1 MRSARTG
8 HRWAA
13 TIVGAILMSLASAIT
28 SSAQMFAT
36 LHNFDNEDGS
46 EIEGPLLEATD
57 GDLYGTTYANGAYF
71 GGTVYR
77 ITPDGAFTTIY
88 NFCRQANCADG
99 SDPVG
104 GLVQGTDGSFYG
116 TTAGGGLYD
125 AGTVFKI
132 TRSGTLTTLYTFDI
146 GDGAGPAGLVQGV
159 DGDFYGAT
167 FGGGNFSSG
176 TLFKITPTGTLT
188 TIYNFGSQDTDG
200 SDPNGPLVQGADGYF
215 YGTTFLGG
223 SLGGG
228 TVFSVTPGGNLTT
241 FYSFCI
247 LCANGYEPYAPL
259 IAATDGNFYGT
270 TNASGMDQSGTVFRL
285 TPSGTLTTV
294 YNFCLQGGCQAVI
307 RPGWLVQGADG
318 NLYGIASAGG
328 AGRDTAGML
337 FKLTT
342 AGTFTDLLRFDGKDG
357 ASPGFLVQ
365 DTNGSFYGT
374 TFQGG
379 TYDRGTVFRFSQGL
393 APFVEAQPTSGP
405 VGTSVNILGSNLT
418 GATSVSFNGTAA
430 TFTVSKSGTSIKT
443 TVPVGATTGP
453 VQVVTPSGTLTSN
466 VNFQVLP

>member
-57 GDLYGTTYANGAYF
+57 ADLYGTTYANGAYF

-200 SDPNGPLVQGADGYF
+200 QRSQWSAGPGRRRILLWDHLFGWKPRRRDGFQRHSRRKLNNFLQFLHSLRERLRTLRSADRGHGWQLLRHNEREWHGSVRNGLQAHAQRHPHHGLQFLPAGRLPGRDQARMVGPRRRRKPLRN
-215 YGTTFLGG
+215 
-223 SLGGG
+223 SLGWRRW
-228 TVFSVTPGGNLTT
+228 P
-241 FYSFCI
+241 
-247 LCANGYEPYAPL
+247 
-259 IAATDGNFYGT
+259 
-270 TNASGMDQSGTVFRL
+270 
-285 TPSGTLTTV
+285 
-294 YNFCLQGGCQAVI
+294 
-307 RPGWLVQGADG
+307 
-318 NLYGIASAGG
+318 
-328 AGRDTAGML
+328 
-337 FKLTT
+337 
-342 AGTFTDLLRFDGKDG
+342 
-357 ASPGFLVQ
+357 
-365 DTNGSFYGT
+365 
-374 TFQGG
+374 
-379 TYDRGTVFRFSQGL
+379 
-393 APFVEAQPTSGP
+393 
-405 VGTSVNILGSNLT
+405 
-418 GATSVSFNGTAA
+418 
-430 TFTVSKSGTSIKT
+430 
-443 TVPVGATTGP
+443 
-453 VQVVTPSGTLTSN
+453 
-466 VNFQVLP
+466 